1 NNWLSNFTLYKFDAI
16 IKRANLN
23 REEYTMSVPTYDN
36 FIEPV
41 LRVLQQSPTG
51 VAAKEVYEGA
61 ANLLH
66 LDDSQRNELIPSG
79 QPVYKNRAGWAHDRL
94 KRAGLSQSLSRGKWC
109 LTEAGFN
116 WLKQHPFPLS
126 KAQVDHL
133 AFDFINVRLTT
144 PTDAVVLDDD
154 GASNHADDLP
164 PPIRLRTG

>member
-1 NNWLSNFTLYKFDAI
+1 
-16 IKRANLN
+16 LN